1 MIQQVIKN
9 IPKNPKDIYD
19 YALSKSFHNW
29 IDEKGTKENPDIW
42 RRKPSSLSY
51 EEAFKIVSENKPHYV
66 ISFRNSSYLSNNE
79 KDYWEFGTCNI
90 GSNNYGEVFIW
101 ICVDVDVAEEIFEKF
116 KLIKSEKF

>member
-1 MIQQVIKN
+1 MIHQVIKN
-9 IPKNPKDIYD
+9 IPKNPKEIYD

-42 RRKPSSLSY
+42 RRQPSSLSY

-79 KDYWEFGTCNI
+79 KDFWEFGTCNI